1 MMIISKAMVLVD
13 GRLVDLIT
21 VYYVIRGAAE

>member
-1 MMIISKAMVLVD
+1 MMIISEGMVRVD

-21 VYYVIRGAAE
+21 VYYVIGGEAE